1 MKIILALI
9 DCHMIA
15 DPAWRHWLQTL
26 ANEATS
32 ASFLIVPI
40 ALDSTAFGA
49 PTLIRQRNF
58 LRPRVPAAPHHPS
71 PEELELF
78 ERSLLKQ
85 LTEALCRYLL
95 DAEANDAER
104 PKRLEHSPLKLKV
117 FLSHAKADG
126 TAPARA
132 VRDYIYAQTQ
142 LAAFYDEND
151 IPFASAFGEVLQSE
165 VPASVALIVV
175 RTAMYAQRPWCR
187 RELALFRR
195 PRQDPPLGPC
205 ERWTMSPVLVLDALE
220 PGAATVGISELG
232 NSPHLRWSS
241 TIVEQEEI
249 VVTTLLRDALL
260 GAFHRAVGATL
271 GENPEDLVL
280 NWLPDPVSLLTM
292 PRAREPGTRIYYPGR
307 LSGLDL
313 DLSEELFPGVE
324 FTSFEEASA

>member
-1 MKIILALI
+1 
-9 DCHMIA
+9 
-15 DPAWRHWLQTL
+15 
-26 ANEATS
+26 
-32 ASFLIVPI
+32 
-40 ALDSTAFGA
+40 
-49 PTLIRQRNF
+49 
-58 LRPRVPAAPHHPS
+58 
-71 PEELELF
+71 
-78 ERSLLKQ
+78 
-85 LTEALCRYLL
+85 
-95 DAEANDAER
+95 
-104 PKRLEHSPLKLKV
+104 
-117 FLSHAKADG
+117 
-126 TAPARA
+126 
-132 VRDYIYAQTQ
+132 
-142 LAAFYDEND
+142 
-151 IPFASAFGEVLQSE
+151 
-165 VPASVALIVV
+165 
-175 RTAMYAQRPWCR
+175 
-187 RELALFRR
+187 
-195 PRQDPPLGPC
+195 
-205 ERWTMSPVLVLDALE
+205 MSPVLVLDALE